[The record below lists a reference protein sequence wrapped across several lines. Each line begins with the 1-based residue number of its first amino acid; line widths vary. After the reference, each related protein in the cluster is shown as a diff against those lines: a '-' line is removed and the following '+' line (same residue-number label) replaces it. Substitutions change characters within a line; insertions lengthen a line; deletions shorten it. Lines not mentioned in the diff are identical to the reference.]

1 MSVNEL
7 GLLLVTVFGTTVTSI
22 QQPLSAVTLKQQPL
36 SALTSKQQPLAVT
49 SIQQPRN
56 TDINNTHL
64 FQKHQNDEINKKN
77 VIRKIGKGSGYLDGK
92 VSSILYFNYFYASL
106 LFVMINLG

>member
-36 SALTSKQQPLAVT
+36 VVT
-49 SIQQPRN
+49 SIQQPLN
-56 TDINNTHL
+56 TGTNKL
-64 FQKHQNDEINKKN
+64 FQKHQNDEIIKKD
-77 VIRKIGKGSGYLDGK
+77 VIRKIGKSSGYIDVK